1 MDQAQPITKEEL
13 QDIEAIATDLIE
25 RLGITGEIE
34 VAEQDETVEVT
45 VKTEETGIIIGY
57 HGEVLDSLQLVLS
70 LMVANKL
77 GRFQRLT
84 LEVGDYKK
92 NRSEYLEKLAFQ
104 VKEKVLREGREH
116 AVSSLRPWERRIMH
130 MLLKDDPEV
139 TSESVGEG
147 KERVL
152 IIKPRE
158 NA

>member
-1 MDQAQPITKEEL
+1 MEQAVQKVTKKDL
-13 QDIEAIATDLIE
+13 KAIEAVANDLIDQ
-25 RLGITGEIE
+25 LGIAGEIE
-34 VAEQDETVEVT
+34 VAEQDETVDVLL
-45 VKTEETGIIIGY
+45 KTEETGIVIGY

-70 LMVANKL
+70 LMVAQKI

-104 VKEKVLREGREH
+104 VKEKVVREGREH

-130 MLLKDDPEV
+130 MLLKDDEEV

-152 IIKPRE
+152 IIKPR
-158 NA
+158 